1 MCILLQKYDQIKM
14 VQDEKLGLNELKL
27 GDFLVT
33 MRGILR
39 PNNPEYSVVE
49 YYLTKAQIIETQK
62 EVISVLNSVL
72 QNIINDTEITW
83 GLDDAVDIFMTTGS
97 GVIAGNYQNFTVSI
111 IFAHKELKLI
121 KKIKTF

>member
-1 MCILLQKYDQIKM
+1 MCILLQKYEQIKM
-14 VQDEKLGLNELKL
+14 VQDEKLSLNEFKF

-62 EVISVLNSVL
+62 EVKSVMNSVL
-72 QNIINDTEITW
+72 QNIINNTEITW
-83 GLDDAVDIFMTTGS
+83 GLDDAVDIFMTTGY
-97 GVIAGNYQNFTVSI
+97 GVIAG
-111 IFAHKELKLI
+111 KW
-121 KKIKTF
+121 

>member
-1 MCILLQKYDQIKM
+1 MCILLQKYEQIKM
-14 VQDEKLGLNELKL
+14 VQDEKLSLNEFKF

-62 EVISVLNSVL
+62 EVKSVMNSVL
-72 QNIINDTEITW
+72 QNIINNTEITW

-97 GVIAGNYQNFTVSI
+97 GVIAG
-111 IFAHKELKLI
+111 KW
-121 KKIKTF
+121 